1 MERHGELAPHARRA
15 IAWGAAGLSGLLLC
29 VAPAVRAQTADSSES
44 TSAPAIA
51 PPIRAVHDTVP
62 AAGFQLQPATH
73 VIRWYE
79 AAAAVGGAAA
89 LAVVDEPLQRHAQR
103 HRSETSDDVARFF
116 RHMGQPEVYGT
127 VSVGILAVGLVAH
140 QPRLARTGGRAIGSI
155 ALAGVTTL
163 ALKTLA
169 GRARPDSGIG
179 AFHFKPFGSGD
190 ALPSGHTSV
199 AFALATSLA
208 EDIDRTWV
216 TIGLYTAA
224 TGTAFSRI
232 NDNRHWLSDTAL
244 GALVGFTSARLV
256 RGRWQVFGIRPPGFL
271 LSPSGEASLGWHAT
285 F

>member
-1 MERHGELAPHARRA
+1 MKRYGQRA
-15 IAWGAAGLSGLLLC
+15 AWRAAGLCGLLIFA
-29 VAPAVRAQTADSSES
+29 APAVRAQTADCSEPS
-44 TSAPAIA
+44 SAPAIA
-51 PPIRAVHDTVP
+51 LPTRAARGSMPTSGVR
-62 AAGFQLQPATH
+62 LQQSTH

-79 AAAAVGGAAA
+79 AAAAVGGVAA
-89 LAVVDEPLQRHAQR
+89 LAALDEPLERFDQR
-103 HRSETSDDVARFF
+103 HRSKTSDDVARLF
-116 RHMGQPEVYGT
+116 RHVGQPEVYGT

-140 QPRLARTGGRAIGSI
+140 QPRATRTGARAIASVG
-155 ALAGVTTL
+155 LAGVTTL
-163 ALKTLA
+163 ALKELT

-179 AFHFKPFGSGD
+179 AFHFKPFSRAA

-208 EDIDRTWV
+208 EDIDRTWA
-216 TIGLYTAA
+216 TIALYTAA

-232 NDNRHWLSDTAL
+232 NDNQHWLSDTAL

-271 LSPSGEASLGWHAT
+271 LSPTGEASLGWHAT

>member
-1 MERHGELAPHARRA
+1 VC
-15 IAWGAAGLSGLLLC
+15 GLLFC
-29 VAPAVRAQTADSSES
+29 AAPAVRAQTASSS
-44 TSAPAIA
+44 DLAPAPAVA
-51 PPIRAVHDTVP
+51 PSLTATDDTTP
-62 AAGFQLQPATH
+62 KAALRLRPTTH

-79 AAAAVGGAAA
+79 AAAALGAVAA
-89 LAVVDEPLQRHAQR
+89 VAAVDEPLQRYVQR
-103 HRSETSDDVARFF
+103 HRSKTSDDVAKVF

-127 VSVGILAVGLVAH
+127 VSVGILAVGLIAH
-140 QPRLARTGGRAIGSI
+140 RPRVARTGGRAVASIG
-155 ALAGVTTL
+155 LAGVTTL
-163 ALKTLA
+163 GLKALT
-169 GRARPDSGIG
+169 GRARPDSGVG
-179 AFHFKPFGSGD
+179 AFHFKPFGGGA

-216 TIGLYTAA
+216 TIALYTAA

-232 NDNRHWLSDTAL
+232 NDDQHWLSDTAL

-271 LSPSGEASLGWHAT
+271 LAPTGQAALGWHAT

>member
-1 MERHGELAPHARRA
+1 L
-15 IAWGAAGLSGLLLC
+15 WGLLIFA
-29 VAPAVRAQTADSSES
+29 APAVRAQTADSSDL

-51 PPIRAVHDTVP
+51 PPVRAARDSVP
-62 AAGFQLQPATH
+62 TAGLQLQPATH

-79 AAAAVGGAAA
+79 AAAALGGVAA
-89 LAVVDEPLQRHAQR
+89 LSAIDEPLQRYVQR
-103 HRSETSDDVARFF
+103 HRSRTSDDVAKVF

-140 QPRLARTGGRAIGSI
+140 QPRLARTGGRAIASI
-155 ALAGVTTL
+155 GLAGVTTL
-163 ALKTLA
+163 ALKKLT

-216 TIGLYTAA
+216 TIALYTAA

-232 NDNRHWLSDTAL
+232 NDNQHWLSDTAL

-271 LSPSGEASLGWHAT
+271 LSPTGEASLGWHAT

>member
-1 MERHGELAPHARRA
+1 MKRHGERA
-15 IAWGAAGLSGLLLC
+15 AWRAAVLCGLLIF
-29 VAPAVRAQTADSSES
+29 APPAVRAQTADSSEPS
-44 TSAPAIA
+44 SAPPTA
-51 PPIRAVHDTVP
+51 PPTRPAHDSVP
-62 AAGFQLQPATH
+62 TPASRVQQSTH

-79 AAAAVGGAAA
+79 AAVAVAGVAA
-89 LAVVDEPLQRHAQR
+89 LSAVDEPLQRHAQR

-140 QPRLARTGGRAIGSI
+140 QPRVTRTGARAIVSI
-155 ALAGVTTL
+155 GLAGVTTL
-163 ALKTLA
+163 ALKTLT
-169 GRARPDSGIG
+169 GRVRPDSGIG
-179 AFHFKPFGSGD
+179 AFHFKPFSGAD
-190 ALPSGHTSV
+190 ALPSGHTSL

-208 EDIDRTWV
+208 DDIDRTWA
-216 TIGLYTAA
+216 TILLYTAA

-271 LSPSGEASLGWHAT
+271 LSPTGEVSLGWHAT

>member
-1 MERHGELAPHARRA
+1 VPAPH
-15 IAWGAAGLSGLLLC
+15 L
-29 VAPAVRAQTADSSES
+29 AVRPT
-44 TSAPAIA
+44 P
-51 PPIRAVHDTVP
+51 
-62 AAGFQLQPATH
+62 H

-79 AAAAVGGAAA
+79 AAAALGGVAA
-89 LAVVDEPLQRHAQR
+89 LAAVDEPLQRHAQR
-103 HRSETSDDVARFF
+103 HRSKTSDDVARLF

-127 VSVGILAVGLVAH
+127 VSVGILGVGLIAH
-140 QPRLARTGGRAIGSI
+140 RPELARTGGRAIASVG
-155 ALAGVTTL
+155 LAGVTTL
-163 ALKTLA
+163 ALKALT

-216 TIGLYTAA
+216 SIALYTAA

-271 LSPSGEASLGWHAT
+271 VAPNGEASLGWHAT

>member
-1 MERHGELAPHARRA
+1 MERYGERA
-15 IAWGAAGLSGLLLC
+15 AWRAAGLCGLLIFA
-29 VAPAVRAQTADSSES
+29 APAVRAQTAESSEPR
-44 TSAPAIA
+44 SAPLVAR
-51 PPIRAVHDTVP
+51 PTRAAHDCVP
-62 AAGFQLQPATH
+62 TPGVRLQQCTH

-79 AAAAVGGAAA
+79 AAAAVGGVAVLAA
-89 LAVVDEPLQRHAQR
+89 VDEPLQRYVQR
-103 HRSETSDDVARFF
+103 HRSKTSDDAARFF

-140 QPRLARTGGRAIGSI
+140 QPRVTRTGTRAIASVG
-155 ALAGVTTL
+155 LAGVTTL
-163 ALKTLA
+163 ALKVLT

-179 AFHFKPFGSGD
+179 AFHFKPFSSAD

-208 EDIDRTWV
+208 EDIDRTWA
-216 TIGLYTAA
+216 TIALYTAA

-232 NDNRHWLSDTAL
+232 NDNKHWLSDTAL
-244 GALVGFTSARLV
+244 GALLGFTSARLV

-271 LSPSGEASLGWHAT
+271 LSPTGEASLGWHAT

>member
-1 MERHGELAPHARRA
+1 VERLGELVPSKPRVMAWRVAA
-15 IAWGAAGLSGLLLC
+15 IWGLLIC
-29 VAPAVRAQTADSSES
+29 AVPIHAQTVDSSGPPS
-44 TSAPAIA
+44 TSRLEAPSA
-51 PPIRAVHDTVP
+51 P
-62 AAGFQLQPATH
+62 H

-79 AAAAVGGAAA
+79 AAAALGGV
-89 LAVVDEPLQRHAQR
+89 AVLTAVDEPLQRYTQR
-103 HRSETSDDVARFF
+103 HRSQTSNDVARFF

-140 QPRLARTGGRAIGSI
+140 QPRLARTGGRAVASL

-163 ALKTLA
+163 GLKKLT
-169 GRARPDSGIG
+169 GRARPDSGVG
-179 AFHFKPFGSGD
+179 AFHFKPFGSGE
-190 ALPSGHTSV
+190 ALPSGHTSE

-208 EDIDRTWV
+208 EDIHTTWV
-216 TIGLYTAA
+216 RVALYTAA

-232 NDNRHWLSDTAL
+232 NDNRHWLSDTGL

-256 RGRWQVFGIRPPGFL
+256 RGRWQVFGIHPPGFL